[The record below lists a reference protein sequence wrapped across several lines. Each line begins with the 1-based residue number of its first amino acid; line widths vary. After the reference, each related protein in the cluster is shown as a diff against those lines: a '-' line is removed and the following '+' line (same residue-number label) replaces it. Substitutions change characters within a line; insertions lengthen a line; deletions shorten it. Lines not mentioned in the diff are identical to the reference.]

1 MTNKQQKDDYSPD
14 PVHHDKGTKSG
25 EGLEAFRKMLKSTIN
40 FEGSDLHV
48 KANTKPRIRVRGVLR
63 SLDTEINSEELCY
76 QIAK

>member
-1 MTNKQQKDDYSPD
+1 MTHHKHTDEYSSD
-14 PVHHDKGTKSG
+14 PVHHDKGTTPG
-25 EGLEAFRKMLKSTIN
+25 EGVDSFRKMLKSTIN

-48 KANTKPRIRVRGVLR
+48 KAGTKPRIRVRGVLR